1 MGTFLIIPVL
11 ASASVALVAAISALR
26 AGFRLSRTRIELQ
39 TYFSA
44 EVVRLAER
52 ATELEKNLAALDARA
67 QALPVRVSEL
77 QENLVTLG
85 ILTNALTTSLRQAQK
100 ILSSTGFKSSLAKP
114 LAEAVGNRARR
125 SSARQGEAPRP

>member
-1 MGTFLIIPVL
+1 MGIFLIILVL

-26 AGFRLSRTRIELQ
+26 AGFRLRRTRIELQ

-67 QALPVRVSEL
+67 QTLPVRVSEL

-85 ILTNALTTSLRQAQK
+85 ILADALTTTLRQVQK
-100 ILSSTGFKSSLAKP
+100 ILSSTGLKSSLAKP
-114 LAEAVGNRARR
+114 LAEIVGNRARR
-125 SSARQGEAPRP
+125 SSDRRSEAPRP

>member
-1 MGTFLIIPVL
+1 MGTFLIILVL

-26 AGFRLSRTRIELQ
+26 AGFRLHRTRIELQ

-52 ATELEKNLAALDARA
+52 ATVLEKNLAALDASA
-67 QALPVRVSEL
+67 QALPIRVSEL
-77 QENLVTLG
+77 QENLITLG

-114 LAEAVGNRARR
+114 LTEAVGNRARR
-125 SSARQGEAPRP
+125 SSDRRGEAPRH